1 MAAFFFIC
9 LLKFCKI
16 LLYFIY
22 QINRQM
28 KRLNKEYKLDVCNHI
43 NLKYGT
49 VNRNNPQVIYV
60 SGKCWISPLRKMDYS
75 SVFNE
80 IEKNM
85 RKNIKTFLTDGV
97 NFENKYILDF
107 DINVDN
113 LSPNEKKFLSF
124 DFYLRQNDKNKKEL
138 SALKDVFNRKISTIA
153 NNLVYMFKEN
163 DFTVNKTKK

>member
-1 MAAFFFIC
+1 
-9 LLKFCKI
+9 
-16 LLYFIY
+16 
-22 QINRQM
+22 
-28 KRLNKEYKLDVCNHI
+28 
-43 NLKYGT
+43 
-49 VNRNNPQVIYV
+49 
-60 SGKCWISPLRKMDYS
+60 MDYS

-85 RKNIKTFLTDGV
+85 RRNIKTFLTDGV

-107 DINVDN
+107 DINVDT

-124 DFYLRQNDKNKKEL
+124 DFYLKQNDENKKEL